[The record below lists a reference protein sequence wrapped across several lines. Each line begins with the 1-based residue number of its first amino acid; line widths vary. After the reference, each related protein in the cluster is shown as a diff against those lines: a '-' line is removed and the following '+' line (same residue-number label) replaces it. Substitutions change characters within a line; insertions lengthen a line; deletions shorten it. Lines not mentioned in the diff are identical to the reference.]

1 MTDRKHGSSLS
12 QEEIQQLEEQDLEAV
27 TGGIGDD
34 FKGLGNPE
42 NPKVYNRMLGVD
54 LHGNTH
60 PQYGTYLPPS
70 DPQAVRNLGLNL
82 STLGEH
88 KSVTMHDNG
97 IDFVRHERASPLVKM
112 SSPYVKPSKP

>member
-12 QEEIQQLEEQDLEAV
+12 QEEVQQLEEQDLEAV

-34 FKGLGNPE
+34 FVGRGDRADPTI
-42 NPKVYNRMLGVD
+42 YHRTLGVD
-54 LHGNTH
+54 LHGNTD

-70 DPQAVRNLGLNL
+70 DPQALRRLGWDP
-82 STLGEH
+82 SILGEH

-97 IDFVRHERASPLVKM
+97 IDFVVHHRSSPLVKM
-112 SSPYVKPSKP
+112 SSPYIKPSKP

>member
-1 MTDRKHGSSLS
+1 MEKNTNREELLS
-12 QEEIQQLEEQDLEAV
+12 EALLEAV

-34 FKGLGNPE
+34 FVGKGDPGKPAIYHRI
-42 NPKVYNRMLGVD
+42 VGVD
-54 LHGNTH
+54 QHGNSH

-70 DPQAVRNLGLNL
+70 DPQALRRLGLDP

-97 IDFVRHERASPLVKM
+97 IDFVVHHRTSPLEKM
-112 SSPYVKPSKP
+112 ASPYVKPSKP